1 MARKSNKSIALGAL
15 QDEVTK
21 KYILKM
27 IGKQLAKEIQ
37 VMCSEEV
44 NSVMKSQDPEVL
56 KQFGWDTLLSELSK
70 FAPILKGLLLSA
82 TKTRAPR
89 ANIDAIVGTCAA
101 ILLSNREPK
110 MNLVQKINSLVLYAA
125 HTSKQVRIIIT
136 LST

>member
-1 MARKSNKSIALGAL
+1 MARKSN
-15 QDEVTK
+15 EVTK

-56 KQFGWDTLLSELSK
+56 KQFSWDTLLSELSK

-110 MNLVQKINSLVLYAA
+110 MNLVQKMNSLVLYAA
-125 HTSKQVRIIIT
+125 HTSKQVRIIIIH
-136 LST
+136 